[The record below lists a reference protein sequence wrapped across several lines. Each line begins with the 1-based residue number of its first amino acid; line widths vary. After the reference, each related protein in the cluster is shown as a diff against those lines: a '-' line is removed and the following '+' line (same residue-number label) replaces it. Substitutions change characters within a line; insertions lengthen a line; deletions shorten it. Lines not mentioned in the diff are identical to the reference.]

1 MGAWHDMGT
10 ILASSISRQ
19 FPSLVRAI
27 SIQKKDSM
35 MLLGQNETPARNL
48 IIMYII
54 VYPSVSECKYLSH
67 TIFYP
72 LVNKQLEAG
81 GG

>member
-1 MGAWHDMGT
+1 
-10 ILASSISRQ
+10 
-19 FPSLVRAI
+19 
-27 SIQKKDSM
+27 